1 MHFCFL
7 ALKKGKM
14 STFNHALAL
23 VADSSAA
30 TLPLEPIFE
39 DVRIV
44 AYEKMCLSPVAH
56 ITHNARVSDTDAVHH
71 CMCHLGSGGQG
82 QAVVRQ

>member
-1 MHFCFL
+1 MNFCFL
-7 ALKKGKM
+7 ALKEGEM

-23 VADSSAA
+23 VADFSAA

-56 ITHNARVSDTDAVHH
+56 ITHDGRVSDTEAPHH